1 MIKIFLLSGLI
12 CLCTAAAKAQV
23 HKIYDERIR
32 SLQVVANEDWLNLPV
47 ISLQDGKIDIDF
59 DDLTHQ
65 YERYTYK
72 IEHCEYDWSTS
83 SELFSSDYLY
93 GFASGNTIDDAQE
106 SINTNTLYTHY
117 HLTLP
122 NDKCRFKISGNY
134 RLTLFRENEDN
145 TPVLEACFMIAEQKV
160 GIRMEETSNTDIEN
174 NGRYQQLSLQV
185 KYNGLRVDNPQTQ
198 LKTVVMQN
206 RQWHDARV
214 NVKPQF
220 TMADGLQWQHCR
232 DYIFTAGNEYH
243 KFEMLSTDN
252 PSMGVERLDW
262 DGKSYN
268 AYPYVDTPRRNYLYD
283 ESAQGA
289 FVLRNSDNVESSTT
303 SDYMNVHFELKCAE
317 ATQGDVYLNG
327 DWTYDSFSDA
337 YKLTYDKS
345 THSYKA
351 TVPLK
356 LGYYSYQYL
365 LKDFTGKIVSPPF
378 EGSFYETKNT
388 YQTLV
393 YYRANGDRTDR
404 LVGYATLEQR

>member
-1 MIKIFLLSGLI
+1 MMKRFLLSALI
-12 CLCTAAAKAQV
+12 CLCAIAAKAQV
-23 HKIYDERIR
+23 HKIYDDRIR
-32 SLQVVANEDWLNLPV
+32 SLQVVANDDWQHLPV
-47 ISLQDGKIDIDF
+47 ISLRDGKIDIDF

-72 IEHCEYDWSTS
+72 IEHCEYDWSVS
-83 SELFSSDYLY
+83 SELFSSDFLN
-93 GFASGNTIDDAQE
+93 GFANGSTIDDVME

-122 NDKCRFKISGNY
+122 NDKCSFKMSGNY
-134 RLTLFRENEDN
+134 RITVFRENDEN

-160 GIRMEETSNTDIEN
+160 GIRMESTSNTDIEN
-174 NGRYQQLSLQV
+174 NGRYQQLSMQV
-185 KYNGLRVDNPQTQ
+185 NYNGLRVDNPQTQ

-220 TMADGLQWQHCR
+220 TMADGLQWRHCR
-232 DYIFTAGNEYH
+232 DYIFMAGNVYH

-262 DGKSYN
+262 DGTSYN
-268 AYPYVDTPRRNYLYD
+268 AYPYVDSPRRNYVYD

-289 FVLRNSDNVESSTT
+289 FVLRNSDNVENTTT
-303 SDYMNVHFELKCAE
+303 SDYMNVHFELKCDEPA
-317 ATQGDVYLNG
+317 QGDIYLNG
-327 DWTYDSFSDA
+327 DWTYDTFSNA
-337 YKLTYDKS
+337 YKMTYDNA
-345 THSYKA
+345 TRSYKA

-365 LKDFTGKIVSPPF
+365 LKDFAGKILYPPF

-404 LVGYATLEQR
+404 LVGYATLE